1 MFARTRIAV
10 AAGPAL
16 VMLLSACSS
25 SAATPPAAQ
34 SVVSSA
40 AAASTPASAAAATSA
55 SAPAKGPADAATLAV
70 KMADSSLGS
79 IVVDGLGMTL
89 YMYTKDTQGSN
100 ASTCSG
106 ACLVN
111 WPALIGKP
119 TMGAGVDDSKLG
131 SFTRTDG
138 TVQATYNGWPLYYWK
153 SDLKAGDVLGQNV
166 GSVWYVLDR
175 DGNPVKK

>member
-1 MFARTRIAV
+1 MFARTRIAL

-25 SAATPPAAQ
+25 STASPAAPA

-40 AAASTPASAAAATSA
+40 PAASAPAAASTSAA
-55 SAPAKGPADAATLAV
+55 AKGPADAATLAV

-79 IVVDGLGMTL
+79 ILVDGKGMAL

-106 ACLVN
+106 GCLTA
-111 WPALIGKP
+111 WPALSGKP
-119 TMGAGVDDSKLG
+119 TKGAGVDDSKLG

-138 TVQATYNGWPLYYWK
+138 SVQATYNGWPLYYYAK
-153 SDLKAGDVLGQNV
+153 DTKVGDVTGQNV

>member
-1 MFARTRIAV
+1 MFARTRIALAV
-10 AAGPAL
+10 GPAL

-25 SAATPPAAQ
+25 STAAPAAQ

-40 AAASTPASAAAATSA
+40 AAASTSAAAPAST

-79 IVVDGLGMTL
+79 ILVDGKGMTL

-106 ACLVN
+106 GCLTA
-111 WPALIGKP
+111 WPALSGKP
-119 TMGAGVDDSKLG
+119 TKGAGVDDSKLG

-138 TVQATYNGWPLYYWK
+138 SVQATYNGWPLYYYAK
-153 SDLKAGDVLGQNV
+153 DTKVGDVTGQNV
-166 GSVWYVLDR
+166 GTVWFVLDH
-175 DGNPVKK
+175 DGTPVKK

>member
-1 MFARTRIAV
+1 MFARTRIALAV
-10 AAGPAL
+10 GPAL

-25 SAATPPAAQ
+25 SSAAPAAPQ

-40 AAASTPASAAAATSA
+40 PAASASA
-55 SAPAKGPADAATLAV
+55 SAPASASASARGPADAATLAV

-79 IVVDGLGMTL
+79 ILVDGKGRTL
-89 YMYTKDTQGSN
+89 YMYTKDTKS
-100 ASTCSG
+100 ASTCTG

-138 TVQATYNGWPLYYWK
+138 TAQASYNGWPLYYWK
-153 SDLKAGDVLGQNV
+153 SDVKAGDVLGQNV
-166 GSVWYVLDR
+166 GTVWFVLDH